1 MRNSLILGHCCSE
14 TTHPTIPPESAMT
27 AETAV
32 TIENAVSKAYGNSAP
47 GNAITF
53 VRIQS
58 TMLANSPRVPAR
70 KPAAAPRMN
79 PFFTITPATS
89 PAIKGPTCGRAVLR
103 IRLMRNPT
111 PIPRRRSAV
120 LSSAGPDG
128 FLSME
133 SSDSQ
138 RPFPLQFNDILHV
151 TSSETIWL
159 HWLARES
166 GEGIEG
172 SGL

>member
-1 MRNSLILGHCCSE
+1 
-14 TTHPTIPPESAMT
+14 MT

-89 PAIKGPTCGRAVLR
+89 PAIKGPKEKIC
-103 IRLMRNPT
+103 RLVFGWT
-111 PIPRRRSAV
+111 
-120 LSSAGPDG
+120 GG
-128 FLSME
+128 FLVHGV
-133 SSDSQ
+133 
-138 RPFPLQFNDILHV
+138 F
-151 TSSETIWL
+151 
-159 HWLARES
+159 
-166 GEGIEG
+166 
-172 SGL
+172 